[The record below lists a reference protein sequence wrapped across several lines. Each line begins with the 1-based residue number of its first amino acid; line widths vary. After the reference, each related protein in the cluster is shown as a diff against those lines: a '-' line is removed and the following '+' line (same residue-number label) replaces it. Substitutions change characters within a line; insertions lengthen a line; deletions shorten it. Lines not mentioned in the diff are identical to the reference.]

1 MFCEKCGKKL
11 EDGVKFCPS
20 CGNRVE
26 IPENQTDTVHE
37 QPEKSKK
44 SRKKSKLPLVLIAVL
59 AIILIVGGILY
70 GTVGLNLQKD
80 KLAVKIKKAG
90 IPQYTEEMN
99 EIVDEWDDFGI
110 FSISDKRNDLHK
122 LKKIVNYLDEYNA
135 AADEYK
141 SMNKEKEQY
150 ALDEDSYKE
159 YENALHDCSD
169 AIEQKNPESLINA
182 VEIAKETLKD
192 LKKADDSYVED
203 RVKMYEGLD
212 LKDAGDDVVSGYK
225 KNLKEIQDLTGK
237 GKKDYKAIKEAFSKM
252 DQIVYQYIEPKN
264 QAVVSIQQIDASE
277 FPTVKLYMSIKD
289 KTTGNVIENLDDA
302 FFYINK
308 QDANAKYVKQVVKS
322 ANQLNE
328 KEALKVD
335 MVADVSG
342 SMDGSPL
349 NEAKQVMSDFVGSV
363 QFDAGDLV
371 ELTSFSTGV
380 CLEQEFSD
388 DAATLTNDI
397 NNLVTGDMT
406 SLYDALY
413 TAVERVAAQNGAR
426 CVIAFTDGNDNYS
439 NCTKED
445 VVNVANRYHVPV
457 FIIGIGSIDYADVND
472 IATQT
477 GGMYYNVSDVISMD
491 KIYEEIY
498 QMEKQLYLVEFEDNT
513 GATVGDTANIQAGYH
528 SIDYGGECEYTYTP
542 NVLMSAQSRDIYTDG
557 PQAAVEGYLKN
568 FDSAM
573 NKSDF
578 SLISGYLKN
587 GSPIY
592 TEQEK
597 YVLRDITERLDSY
610 ELTDVS
616 YADANNCVISTR
628 ETYYVQVKGK
638 PLQLM
643 TQECKYNVENQGD
656 KWQLTSFADIKVVS
670 RIKQ

>member
-1 MFCEKCGKKL
+1 M
-11 EDGVKFCPS
+11 
-20 CGNRVE
+20 
-26 IPENQTDTVHE
+26 
-37 QPEKSKK
+37 
-44 SRKKSKLPLVLIAVL
+44 
-59 AIILIVGGILY
+59 
-70 GTVGLNLQKD
+70 
-80 KLAVKIKKAG
+80 
-90 IPQYTEEMN
+90 
-99 EIVDEWDDFGI
+99 
-110 FSISDKRNDLHK
+110 
-122 LKKIVNYLDEYNA
+122 
-135 AADEYK
+135 
-141 SMNKEKEQY
+141 
-150 ALDEDSYKE
+150 
-159 YENALHDCSD
+159 
-169 AIEQKNPESLINA
+169 
-182 VEIAKETLKD
+182 
-192 LKKADDSYVED
+192 
-203 RVKMYEGLD
+203 
-212 LKDAGDDVVSGYK
+212 
-225 KNLKEIQDLTGK
+225 
-237 GKKDYKAIKEAFSKM
+237 
-252 DQIVYQYIEPKN
+252 
-264 QAVVSIQQIDASE
+264 
-277 FPTVKLYMSIKD
+277 
-289 KTTGNVIENLDDA
+289 
-302 FFYINK
+302 
-308 QDANAKYVKQVVKS
+308 
-322 ANQLNE
+322 
-328 KEALKVD
+328 
-335 MVADVSG
+335 
-342 SMDGSPL
+342 
-349 NEAKQVMSDFVGSV
+349 
-363 QFDAGDLV
+363 
-371 ELTSFSTGV
+371 
-380 CLEQEFSD
+380 
-388 DAATLTNDI
+388 TNDI

-477 GGMYYNVSDVISMD
+477 GGMYYNVSDVTSMD

-656 KWQLTSFADIKVVS
+656 KWQLTSFVDIKVVS

>member
-20 CGNRVE
+20 CGKRIE
-26 IPENQTDTVHE
+26 IPENQTDTVYD
-37 QPEKSKK
+37 QLEKSKK
-44 SRKKSKLPLVLIAVL
+44 SRKKSKLPLVLIAAL
-59 AIILIVGGILY
+59 AIILLAGGILY

-397 NNLVTGDMT
+397 HNLVTGDMT

-477 GGMYYNVSDVISMD
+477 GGMYYNVSDVTSMD

-528 SIDYGGECEYTYTP
+528 SIDYGGESEYTYTP

>member
-11 EDGVKFCPS
+11 ENGVKFCPS

-26 IPENQTDTVHE
+26 IPENQTDTVYE

-70 GTVGLNLQKD
+70 GTVGLDMQKD

-122 LKKIVNYLDEYNA
+122 LKKIVNYLDEYNTA
-135 AADEYK
+135 VDEYK

-477 GGMYYNVSDVISMD
+477 GGMYYNVSDVTSMD

-513 GATVGDTANIQAGYH
+513 GATVGDIANIQAGHH

-542 NVLMSAQSRDIYTDG
+542 NVLMSAKSRDIYTDG

-643 TQECKYNVENQGD
+643 TQECKYNVENQVD